1 MTNTLY
7 LYPKHFLRR
16 GTQSEMFDF
25 IVAFLWIT
33 REKKQQAME
42 IYDGE
47 IAAIEQIKRNN
58 NNIY

>member
-33 REKKQQAME
+33 REKKQ
-42 IYDGE
+42 
-47 IAAIEQIKRNN
+47 
-58 NNIY
+58 